1 MHFAVAFFNVEMI
14 KILVGEHG
22 ADGYSKRDKR
32 GYAAADYLDESVPK
46 SASILDLLDSETSR
60 FATLREQ
67 KDREFRRL
75 YPIEQE
81 LRKYLIGQLVP
92 IKSVSSAIRRKL
104 NGWYDPEHSNLVF
117 LFLGSSGVGKTELAK
132 SLSKILNEAQKTEF
146 IRYLERERE
155 EVWSCCELCH
165 DDS

>member
-1 MHFAVAFFNVEMI
+1 MI

-22 ADGYSKRDKR
+22 ADAYSKRDKR

-46 SASILDLLDSETSR
+46 SAAILDLLDSETAHY
-60 FATLREQ
+60 ATLREE

-132 SLSKILNEAQKTEF
+132 SLSKILSEAQQTEF
-146 IRYLERERE
+146 IRYFESEL
-155 EVWSCCELCH
+155 SCLVDVPCC
-165 DDS
+165 

>member
-146 IRYLERERE
+146 IRYLKRERERE
-155 EVWSCCELCH
+155 VLLRLVS
-165 DDS
+165 